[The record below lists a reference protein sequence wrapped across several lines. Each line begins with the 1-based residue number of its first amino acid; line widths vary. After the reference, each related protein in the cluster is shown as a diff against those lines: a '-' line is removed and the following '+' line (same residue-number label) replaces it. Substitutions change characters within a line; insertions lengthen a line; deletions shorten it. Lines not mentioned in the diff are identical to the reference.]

1 MGPVRSIPVE
11 AVQVGTIPL
20 AEVSGLALG
29 RDRAGRLTLV
39 AIGDRSA
46 TIAWADVQD
55 GYADLAWQT
64 LDLRHAEGTRIPSVD
79 PQLEALAVDGA
90 LGILLV
96 QEHPNRAELIDS
108 GDRRVRSHIILEVPD
123 RPGLESLRVSWLDP
137 DCSHAEGVVLLRGG
151 HLLVLK
157 EKDPAALMEFGPAG
171 DTALGFGP
179 GSWLARSDPW
189 PVAEGEVT
197 LELLALWHAGP
208 GVRGAC
214 PDFSD
219 AEVGL
224 LGNLV
229 LLSDQG
235 RTVAVVPGRPP
246 GDDPYR
252 GDFEAER
259 VWALSGIRDKPEGLA
274 VLPDGTVLVACDRR
288 KVKPNLFAIPR
299 QAWDVPRS

>member
-1 MGPVRSIPVE
+1 MPVE
-11 AVQVGTIPL
+11 VVQVGTIPL

-55 GYADLAWQT
+55 GYAGLVWQT
-64 LDLRHAEGTRIPSVD
+64 LDLRQAQGTRIPSVD
-79 PQLEALAVDGA
+79 PQLEAIAVDGE

-96 QEHPNRAELIDS
+96 QEHPNRAELIDAEN
-108 GDRRVRSHIILEVPD
+108 RQVRCHITLEVPD
-123 RPGLESLRVSWLDP
+123 RPGLESVRESWLDP
-137 DCSHAEGVVLLRGG
+137 DCSHAEGVVLLRAG

-179 GSWLARSDPW
+179 ESWLPRSDPW
-189 PVAEGEVT
+189 PVAEGDVSMGEVA
-197 LELLALWHAGP
+197 LQLLAVWHAGP
-208 GVRGAC
+208 GVRDAC

-246 GDDPYR
+246 AEDPYR
-252 GDFEAER
+252 GDFDADR
-259 VWALSGIRDKPEGLA
+259 VWRLSGIGAKPEGLA

-299 QAWDVPRS
+299 QAWDVPDR